1 MLLVSRPLS
10 VSYGLLMCECMQP
23 PKVFE
28 PSLKLLPNGRW
39 LGKVLLA
46 FGTTIECQFKTRP
59 EAEAYLVYLKER
71 VLWT

>member
-1 MLLVSRPLS
+1 MITKSTNVINP
-10 VSYGLLMCECMQP
+10 ECMQP

-59 EAEAYLVYLKER
+59 EAEAYLAYLKER
-71 VLWT
+71 V